1 MTMIQIYMN
10 DGLVH
15 YRAIIMIAVAL
26 FLLNVIQVRFTL
38 DLLSLRHGFLELTLF
53 ECVIKRVLVALFV
66 ITSDSH
72 KHLHVQTFNQRFI
85 VKSYIIEQKPI

>member
-38 DLLSLRHGFLELTLF
+38 DLLSLRHGLLELTLLD
-53 ECVIKRVLVALFV
+53 CVIERVLVALFM

-72 KHLHVQTFNQRFI
+72 
-85 VKSYIIEQKPI
+85 

>member
-72 KHLHVQTFNQRFI
+72 
-85 VKSYIIEQKPI
+85 

>member
-38 DLLSLRHGFLELTLF
+38 DLLSLRHGFLELTLLD
-53 ECVIKRVLVALFV
+53 CVIERVLVALFV

-72 KHLHVQTFNQRFI
+72 
-85 VKSYIIEQKPI
+85 